1 MSLIIHEDE
10 HLLYFL
16 TSYLFSLLSL
26 FNLCYFSKT
35 FACFLMSCKSS
46 LLCTL
51 AHCYLCDNVV
61 SWLFL
66 WYLSLCMILNSYEV
80 NLSVFFFMI
89 SIMYCFKRSIPYIF
103 TFKHLWNILKVFF
116 GILIFSVYLY
126 LKVNYCLCFNINNYL
141 VGCLEIINLV
151 ACTYMWNWLP
161 VFE

>member
-1 MSLIIHEDE
+1 MINPTDWVVSQSFHCLFFSTCMSLIIHEDE
-10 HLLYFL
+10 NLLYFL
-16 TSYLFSLLSL
+16 TSYLFSRVSL
-26 FNLCYFSKT
+26 FNLRYFSKT

-103 TFKHLWNILKVFF
+103 TFKSYISL
-116 GILIFSVYLY
+116 GYFSLT
-126 LKVNYCLCFNINNYL
+126 LCLCLFH
-141 VGCLEIINLV
+141 GKK
-151 ACTYMWNWLP
+151 
-161 VFE
+161 